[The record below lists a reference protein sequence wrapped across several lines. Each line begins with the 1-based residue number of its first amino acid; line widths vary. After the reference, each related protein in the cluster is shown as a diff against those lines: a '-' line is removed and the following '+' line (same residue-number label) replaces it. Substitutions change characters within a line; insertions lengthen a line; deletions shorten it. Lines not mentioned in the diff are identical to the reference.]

1 MLCDGCNEHFRL
13 RRELADYQDG
23 RLPLLARRNAA
34 VILVTLARGRKRNS
48 TNDQLRHSRRK
59 RAWPATMISEFS

>member
-1 MLCDGCNEHFRL
+1 MSYENTKCPCGDAKPTDTMLCDGCNEHFRL

-48 TNDQLRHSRRK
+48 TN
-59 RAWPATMISEFS
+59 T